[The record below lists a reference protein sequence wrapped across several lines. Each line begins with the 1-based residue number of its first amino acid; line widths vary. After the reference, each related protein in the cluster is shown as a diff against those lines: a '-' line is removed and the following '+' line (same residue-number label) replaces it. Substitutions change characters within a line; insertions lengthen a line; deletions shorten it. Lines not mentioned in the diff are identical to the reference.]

1 MLEDFYTRG
10 QKDALVMDLWFSIQA
25 SSGRE
30 GAVERVKA
38 LMAHPDYTLKNPN
51 RMRSVLGAFAGQN
64 VSGFHASTGAGY
76 SLLADTIIKLDR
88 FNPQMAA
95 RMLGPLT
102 RWRKYDALRRELM
115 KAALEKIQAQAE
127 LSPDVFEVVGKSL
140 SDA

>member
-1 MLEDFYTRG
+1 
-10 QKDALVMDLWFSIQA
+10 
-25 SSGRE
+25 
-30 GAVERVKA
+30 
-38 LMAHPDYTLKNPN
+38 
-51 RMRSVLGAFAGQN
+51 
-64 VSGFHASTGAGY
+64 
-76 SLLADTIIKLDR
+76 
-88 FNPQMAA
+88 MAA

>member
-1 MLEDFYTRG
+1 MLF
-10 QKDALVMDLWFSIQA
+10 
-25 SSGRE
+25 
-30 GAVERVKA
+30 
-38 LMAHPDYTLKNPN
+38 
-51 RMRSVLGAFAGQN
+51 RS
-64 VSGFHASTGAGY
+64 FHASTGAGY

-102 RWRKYDALRRELM
+102 RWRKYDASRRELM

-140 SDA
+140 SDE